1 MTEQVWAPGAVT
13 GIGSMP
19 GTDIGETQDL
29 IMGELAEL
37 PYLAELPARGLGADM
52 IGRSA
57 GLLADLPVEVQPSGW
72 RLTAHNGQD
81 VRRARDFL
89 ARDLDALEAVAGQ
102 HTGPLKVQVAGPWTL
117 AASIELPSGH
127 RIVSDHGATRDLIE
141 SLVEGLTQHLGE
153 VRKRLPNARLVVQ
166 LDEPAVPA
174 VIAARVPTPSGYG
187 TARGVERAVVAQG
200 LEQVLAVIA
209 DGGRVVHCCAADIP
223 IELLAAA
230 GANAISF
237 DPAVVGT
244 AQDDALGTALEAGV
258 SLWPGVVP
266 STDAGVS
273 VISVASARRPI
284 DELARH
290 LGIGADRLAASI
302 VPTPT
307 CGLAVATPAYAR
319 RVFTVL
325 TELGHTLVD
334 AD

>member
-1 MTEQVWAPGAVT
+1 VTEQVWAPGAVT

-19 GTDIGETQDL
+19 GTEIAETQDL
-29 IMGELAEL
+29 IMGELGDL
-37 PYLAELPARGLGADM
+37 PHLAELPARGLGADM
-52 IGRSA
+52 IGRGASI
-57 GLLADLPVEVQPSGW
+57 LADLPVEVQPSGW

-81 VRRARDFL
+81 LRRARDFL
-89 ARDLDALEAVAGQ
+89 ARDLDALEAVASQ
-102 HTGPLKVQVAGPWTL
+102 HAGPLKVQVVGPWTL

-127 RIVSDHGATRDLIE
+127 RVVSDHGATRDLIE
-141 SLVEGLTQHLGE
+141 SLTEGLIGHLAE

-166 LDEPAVPA
+166 LDEPSVPA
-174 VIAARVPTPSGYG
+174 VLAARVPTPSGYG
-187 TARGVERAVVAQG
+187 TARSVERAVVVEG

-209 DGGRVVHCCAADIP
+209 EGGRVLHCCAADIP
-223 IELLAAA
+223 IELFTAA

-237 DPAVVGT
+237 DPAAVGT
-244 AQDDALGTALEAGV
+244 GQDDALGTALEAGV

-266 STDAGVS
+266 SSDAT
-273 VISVASARRPI
+273 ISVRSARRPI
-284 DELARH
+284 EELARH

-302 VPTPT
+302 VATPT

-325 TELGHTLVD
+325 TEVGQTLVN